1 MDGFFEKYGW
11 LVVAAVAVCFVL
23 LFLTPLRNIIGSSIN
38 GMVQNF
44 ASTVTNALNTFK
56 VPNIAG

>member
-23 LFLTPLRNIIGSSIN
+23 LFLTPLRTNIGSSIN
-38 GMVQNF
+38 TMVSNF
-44 ASTVTNALNTFK
+44 ANTVTNALNTFQ
-56 VPNIAG
+56 VPAIQ

>member
-23 LFLTPLRNIIGSSIN
+23 LFLTPLRNVIGTSIN
-38 GMVQNF
+38 DMVTNF
-44 ASTVTNALNTFK
+44 ANTVKNALGTFQIPT
-56 VPNIAG
+56 V

>member
-23 LFLTPLRNIIGSSIN
+23 LFLTPLRNVIGTSIN
-38 GMVQNF
+38 DMVTNF
-44 ASTVTNALNTFK
+44 ANTVKNALGTFLIPT
-56 VPNIAG
+56 VQ

>member
-44 ASTVTNALNTFK
+44 ANTVTNALNTFQ

>member
-23 LFLTPLRNIIGSSIN
+23 LFLTPLRTTIGDSITT
-38 GMVQNF
+38 MVTDF
-44 ASTVTNALNTFK
+44 ANTVTKALTTFQ
-56 VPNIAG
+56 VPAI